1 MHSSS
6 LELQYRELRGSNH
19 ILEEDKDLLSI
30 LSLSMPKE
38 MMNMLM
44 DTMTMEIMLNTTQS
58 Q

>member
-6 LELQYRELRGSNH
+6 LELQYRELRGCNQ
-19 ILEEDKDLLSI
+19 ILEEGKDLLSI